1 MPKVRKKV
9 KSAVPFNPGDFVE
22 LARDNPYIHRL
33 IEDSSIRENAQ
44 LAFDSAR
51 KAVDRLSSAKNPA
64 KALLEDRKLQ
74 GELRT
79 ALEAIRDAS
88 TSLAEG
94 PRAKT
99 KTKAKAKKAGR
110 KGRRLGRVV
119 VLLGLVGGGGA
130 VAASENLRGKL
141 LDMLFGAEEEFQYTP
156 PAEPVASDPAPPV
169 SAV

>member
-1 MPKVRKKV
+1 MPKLRKKV

-33 IEDSSIRENAQ
+33 LEDSSIRENAQ
-44 LAFDSAR
+44 LAFDSGR
-51 KAVDRLSSAKNPA
+51 KAVDRLNSAKNPA

-88 TSLAEG
+88 TALAEG
-94 PRAKT
+94 PKG
-99 KTKAKAKKAGR
+99 KAKAKAKARKAKR
-110 KGRRLGRVV
+110 KGAAARTV
-119 VLLGLVGGGGA
+119 VLLGLLGGA
-130 VAASENLRGKL
+130 GAVGASEKLRGKV
-141 LDMLFGAEEEFQYTP
+141 LDLLFGAEEEFQYTP
-156 PAEPVASDPAPPV
+156 PAEPASTSAAPPV

>member
-1 MPKVRKKV
+1 MPKVRKKG
-9 KSAVPFNPGDFVE
+9 KSAVPFNPGDFVD
-22 LARDNPYIHRL
+22 LARDNAYIHRL
-33 IEDSSIRENAQ
+33 LEDSSIRENAQ
-44 LAFDSAR
+44 LAFESGR

-88 TSLAEG
+88 TALAEG
-94 PRAKT
+94 PKG
-99 KTKAKAKKAGR
+99 KAKVKARKAKR
-110 KGRRLGRVV
+110 KGRLGRTV
-119 VLLGLVGGGGA
+119 VLLGLLGAGAA
-130 VAASENLRGKL
+130 VAASEDLRGKV

-156 PAEPVASDPAPPV
+156 PAEPAPTSAAPPV

>member
-1 MPKVRKKV
+1 MPKARKKV

-33 IEDSSIRENAQ
+33 LEDSSIRENAQ
-44 LAFDSAR
+44 LAFDSGR
-51 KAVDRLSSAKNPA
+51 KAIDRLSSAKNPA

-88 TSLAEG
+88 TALAEG
-94 PRAKT
+94 P
-99 KTKAKAKKAGR
+99 KAKAKRAKR
-110 KGRRLGRVV
+110 KGRRMGRVIV
-119 VLLGLVGGGGA
+119 ALGLAGGVGA
-130 VAASENLRGKL
+130 VAASEGLRGKV
-141 LDMLFGAEEEFQYTP
+141 LDLLFGAEEEFQYTP
-156 PAEPVASDPAPPV
+156 PAEPAPTASAPPV